1 MPALPRKKNEE
12 KSETLGECV
21 HAGRSALGGSTA
33 ASRPRGLFSDQ
44 REGDAPPPAVPCD
57 HVRLSP
63 PLGSEGTRVSRGYEE
78 HASLGVTSA
87 GNMPRARIHCDG
99 RPRCGSLA
107 GSTKKLG
114 AFMCPHFRVLKC
126 SFGSSV
132 LWGRAG
138 GEAELGVGG
147 HRAWNDGPSPRDSAG
162 GEALASGFILGPPDV
177 IYKQPPGQ
185 GTR

>member
-1 MPALPRKKNEE
+1 MPAPPRKKNEE

-33 ASRPRGLFSDQ
+33 ASRPRGPFSDQ

-57 HVRLSP
+57 DVCLSP
-63 PLGSEGTRVSRGYEE
+63 PLGSEGTRVSRGYECRK
-78 HASLGVTSA
+78 HAPCENPLRRTSEVRLARGKHRKARRLHVSPLSGFKMLFRIFGSLGQ
-87 GNMPRARIHCDG
+87 GWRR
-99 RPRCGSLA
+99 
-107 GSTKKLG
+107 
-114 AFMCPHFRVLKC
+114 
-126 SFGSSV
+126 
-132 LWGRAG
+132 GRAG
-138 GEAELGVGG
+138 SRGPP
-147 HRAWNDGPSPRDSAG
+147 DGPSPRDSAG

>member
-1 MPALPRKKNEE
+1 MPAPPRKKNEE

-33 ASRPRGLFSDQ
+33 ASRPRGPFSDQ

-57 HVRLSP
+57 DCASP
-63 PLGSEGTRVSRGYEE
+63 LPWGPKE

-87 GNMPRARIHCDG
+87 GNTPRARIHCDG
-99 RPRCGSLA
+99 RPRCGSLT
-107 GSTKKLG
+107 GSTAKLG